1 MAYQNVFTPRFY
13 IDYLSYWHSIGMIEA
28 IVNNGGDFSGNPLGL
43 DPATPF
49 TISGEP
55 NTNGDFI
62 FGVDLKDII
71 PERSLESI
79 NYVGLFGHTLGNL
92 YTESATGVCF
102 RIKTTYKETGAVGE
116 WGTQADIG
124 RVDQMWGDQGGA
136 DDIINST
143 YFGGSGH
150 NSVTR
155 STIFEEN
162 SSGFSLFKADH
173 NQATGQGQTSSE
185 LLTGVNRF
193 IFEIKQFAP
202 SVNYGIGGAMTDYGE
217 INPLWNLNSIAIG
230 HYYDMPHSPDLD
242 LKMEIEFD
250 GYDQVET
257 IGGSTLTNVRY
268 QGNPKWNDMNCWE
281 IGTSSPFYKRNGRRV
296 WNLKFSFISD
306 KDLFASNYSSNDWLS
321 NTTDN
326 SGYDSADLTADGNNF
341 EYTLADD
348 DSFISKVLNYVGNGQ
363 KFIFQPDSNNN
374 NPDQFAIC
382 ILDQDSLNISQKSF
396 KAYEFSL
403 KIREVW

>member
-1 MAYQNVFTPRFY
+1 M
-13 IDYLSYWHSIGMIEA
+13 
-28 IVNNGGDFSGNPLGL
+28 
-43 DPATPF
+43 
-49 TISGEP
+49 
-55 NTNGDFI
+55 
-62 FGVDLKDII
+62 
-71 PERSLESI
+71 
-79 NYVGLFGHTLGNL
+79 
-92 YTESATGVCF
+92 
-102 RIKTTYKETGAVGE
+102 
-116 WGTQADIG
+116 
-124 RVDQMWGDQGGA
+124 
-136 DDIINST
+136 
-143 YFGGSGH
+143 
-150 NSVTR
+150 
-155 STIFEEN
+155 
-162 SSGFSLFKADH
+162 
-173 NQATGQGQTSSE
+173 
-185 LLTGVNRF
+185 LTGVNRF

-382 ILDQDSLNISQKSF
+382 ILDQDSLKQTLHRFGAYVTNVDKYNLPTQVSWRCDAFWYTPDTLGVTYIEIGQVPTGESPWSFENFVVDGYGGMTVPIVNGTSFAGGSPFGGYKQSGNGREGGSWGLEEFMEIKSISGWK
-396 KAYEFSL
+396 
-403 KIREVW
+403 